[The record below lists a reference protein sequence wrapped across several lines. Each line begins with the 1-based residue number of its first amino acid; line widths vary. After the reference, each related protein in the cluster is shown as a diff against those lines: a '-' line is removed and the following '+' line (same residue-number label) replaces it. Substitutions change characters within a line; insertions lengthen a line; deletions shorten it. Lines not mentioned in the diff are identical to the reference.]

1 MKAHGLPGT
10 HGRFFAKV
18 HTICAMSVITHHVKS
33 HALPTVAHAHA
44 QGFLMVA
51 DKKASLFKEC
61 SAQGRQWHHGSSHVA
76 TRGKCI
82 SIKSVQV
89 LTI

>member
-18 HTICAMSVITHHVKS
+18 HTICAMSVIAHHVKS

-51 DKKASLFKEC
+51 DKKVSLSKNALLRADSGIAGVPMLPHEASEL
-61 SAQGRQWHHGSSHVA
+61 V
-76 TRGKCI
+76 
-82 SIKSVQV
+82 
-89 LTI
+89 